1 MADVSIDEGVS
12 VAPADAAEIWSV
24 LDVYMK
30 NYRMPILDYI
40 DAHIA
45 MCHFPHVRIASHNV
59 VVIPD
64 AAAYKEIGSQI
75 GEYMKDGW
83 DHSVWTTGRMVQA
96 DPEKVHITVTFERF
110 TKDDELL
117 ESQASFYVVEKIDGR
132 TVTFIFSWGVAPAWN
147 ITTPGFQR
155 VHGTIGEDGVLRGTL
170 DYGAEVAY
178 TLSQDQQ
185 TLSGEYVL
193 SGHTT
198 HGRFT
203 R

>member
-1 MADVSIDEGVS
+1 
-12 VAPADAAEIWSV
+12 
-24 LDVYMK
+24 MK

-64 AAAYKEIGSQI
+64 AAAYREIGSQI

-117 ESQASFYVVEKIDGR
+117 ESQASFYVMEKIDGR
-132 TVTFIFSWGVAPAWN
+132 WGV
-147 ITTPGFQR
+147 
-155 VHGTIGEDGVLRGTL
+155 RGRSSF
-170 DYGAEVAY
+170 AK
-178 TLSQDQQ
+178 
-185 TLSGEYVL
+185 
-193 SGHTT
+193 
-198 HGRFT
+198 
-203 R
+203 